1 MKRLAFVG
9 AAGLL
14 LAACGSEEPEDGST
28 TAASS
33 VGMASESGTGGASAS
48 GDASSSGESAASDDS
63 SESSSSGGVSVDYET
78 EIQPIWNGS
87 CTCHLMGAS
96 GTMSAPF
103 LTLNPG
109 MSYAQ
114 LVDVPSEQAPLD
126 RIEPGSPEDSYL
138 WLKMTNAHASVG
150 SGARMPQIGAI
161 GDVQLQTIEAW
172 ILGGASEE

>member
-1 MKRLAFVG
+1 MPLVKRLAFVG
-9 AAGLL
+9 AAGLV
-14 LAACGSEEPEDGST
+14 LAACGTDEPQDGST

-33 VGMASESGTGGASAS
+33 VGMTSGASAS
-48 GDASSSGESAASDDS
+48 GGESSSGESS
-63 SESSSSGGVSVDYET
+63 SGGESGSGSSGGVSVDYET

-87 CTCHLMGAS
+87 CTCHLMGDS

-114 LVDVPSEQAPLD
+114 LVDVPSEQAALD

-138 WLKMTNAHASVG
+138 WLKMTGAHSTVG
-150 SGARMPQIGAI
+150 SGSKMPQIGTI

-172 ILGGASEE
+172 ILGGALEE